1 MRTFHHTRRTDRTE
15 NGAAILEAAIAMP
28 ILLLVAVSVFEFGH
42 AFQTWQVLTNAA
54 REGARIAVLAGTTD
68 TAVTTR
74 VRDYLTAGAVA
85 NGQTAAV
92 VVTRNVTITGTA
104 GPATTVSVTCPFE
117 FMVLQ
122 PVAQMIVSGGALG
135 SPIAL
140 HAVATMRNEAS

>member
-1 MRTFHHTRRTDRTE
+1 MTTLPTHRIRRSER
-15 NGAAILEAAIAMP
+15 GAAILEAAITVP
-28 ILLLVAVSVFEFGH
+28 ILLLVAVAVFEFGH

-85 NGQTAAV
+85 NAQTAAV

-104 GPATTVSVTCPFE
+104 ELATTVSVTCPLE

-122 PVAQMIVSGGALG
+122 PVAQMIVSGGTLG
-135 SPIAL
+135 TPISL
-140 HAVATMRNEAS
+140 HTVATMRYEAS